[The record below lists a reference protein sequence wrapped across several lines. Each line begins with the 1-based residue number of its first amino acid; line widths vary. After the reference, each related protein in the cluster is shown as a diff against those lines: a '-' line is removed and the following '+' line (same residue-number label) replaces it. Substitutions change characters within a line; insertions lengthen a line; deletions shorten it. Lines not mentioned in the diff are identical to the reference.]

1 MENKISHR
9 KKHKITWF
17 VLIGVLFF
25 LPACTSPISN
35 KSSEKEL
42 ATAFAHTAEVIALD
56 QIEREI
62 VTPTSTRVPS
72 VIATIPFTDGGSL
85 HQFVICKV
93 SDGDLLEKYAEIF
106 NTSVGAIIRVN
117 YALSLPLW
125 NNALVVIPVDFT
137 DVEQLPYFQP
147 YRVTAEVIALKDLAL
162 ELDVNFDKLIY
173 YNSLNGKSEVHS
185 GEWLIIPRTSPG
197 F

>member
-1 MENKISHR
+1 MENKIDHR
-9 KKHKITWF
+9 KHKITWF
-17 VLIGVLFF
+17 VLIGILFL

-42 ATAFAHTAEVIALD
+42 VTTFAHTAEVIDLD
-56 QIEREI
+56 QIGKEEV

-72 VIATIPFTDGGSL
+72 VIATIAFANGGS
-85 HQFVICKV
+85 HYQFVICKV

-147 YRVTAEVIALKDLAL
+147 YRVTAAVIALKDLAL